1 MSNHTQPTLDEYTG
15 PIEALTF
22 NRSTG
27 SYSPKRNSPKFIKG
41 PIPFDW
47 MAKAHSLPGKAGPV
61 GLGIWF
67 LTGVKGKRTVKLNSE
82 IETLAGCKRKAVATA
97 LDQLEQAG
105 LINVTRHKGARPTVE
120 ILDFNPALV
129 AKKAG

>member
-15 PIEALTF
+15 PVEALTF
-22 NRSTG
+22 NHTTG
-27 SYSPKRNSPKFIKG
+27 SYGPKRNTYKFIKG
-41 PIPFDW
+41 PIPFNW
-47 MAKAHSLPGKAGPV
+47 MAKANSLPGKAGPV

-67 LTGVKGKRTVKLNSE
+67 MAGVKGKRTVKLNSE

-97 LDQLEQAG
+97 IDQLEQAG

-129 AKKAG
+129 AKMTG

>member
-1 MSNHTQPTLDEYTG
+1 MSNHTQTTLDEYIG

-22 NRSTG
+22 NRSTV
-27 SYSPKRNSPKFIKG
+27 SYSPKRNTPKFIKG

-47 MAKAHSLPGKAGPV
+47 MARAHSLPGKAGPV

-67 LTGVKGKRTVKLNSE
+67 LAGVKGKRTIKLNSE

-129 AKKAG
+129 AKMTG

>member
-1 MSNHTQPTLDEYTG
+1 MRNHTHPTLDEYTG
-15 PIEALTF
+15 PVEALIF

-27 SYSPKRNSPKFIKG
+27 SYGPKRNPSKFIKG

-67 LTGVKGKRTVKLNSE
+67 LTGVKGKRSVKLNSE
-82 IETLAGCKRKAVATA
+82 IESLAGCKRKAVATA
-97 LDQLEQAG
+97 VDQLEQAG
-105 LINVTRHKGARPTVE
+105 LISVTRHRGARPTVE
-120 ILDFNPALV
+120 ILDFN
-129 AKKAG
+129 KT

>member
-15 PIEALTF
+15 PVEALTF

-27 SYSPKRNSPKFIKG
+27 SYSPKRNTPKFIKG

-47 MAKAHSLPGKAGPV
+47 AAKAHSLPGKAGPV
-61 GLGIWF
+61 GLGMWF
-67 LTGVKGKRTVKLNSE
+67 LKGVKGTSTFKLNSE

-97 LDQLEQAG
+97 VDQLEQAG

-120 ILDFNPALV
+120 ILDFNPDLV
-129 AKKAG
+129 VNKSD